1 MSPLVEQARTGSH
14 VSLPL
19 LPVERMSAKS
29 RGFVPRLKETG
40 RWPLYD
46 SWVRYVNEGLRRMY
60 ERRQRA

>member
-1 MSPLVEQARTGSH
+1 MSGAQ
-14 VSLPL
+14 
-19 LPVERMSAKS
+19 S

-40 RWPLYD
+40 KWPLYD